1 MEFIIIITLLLLNGV
16 FAMYE
21 MALVSSSKTRLE
33 TMAGRGSKSAK
44 AVLRQ
49 LESPE
54 EFLSAI
60 QIGITLIGIVSGAFG
75 GVAIA
80 HQITP
85 FVEKIPALAPYADKI
100 SMTLVVAII
109 TYLSLIIGELVPK
122 SIALS
127 NPEKYSTLLNPAMTF
142 MSKIAYPFVWLL
154 SMSTRLLNKLIG
166 ISGEEERLMTQE
178 ELKMILHQ
186 SSEQGVIDKD
196 ETEMLRDVFRFS
208 NKRAYQLMT
217 YRKDLIVFHSKDS
230 KQEILNIIKQN
241 QFSNYL
247 LINQHKDEVIGVISV
262 KDLILMIGSDEEFD
276 LNKIA
281 QQPLFIPESLYAKKV
296 LELFKTNKNKF
307 GIVVNEY
314 GGIEGIITLHDLTE
328 SVFGD
333 ILEENE
339 EKEENI
345 ILRKDGSMLVEASM
359 SIIDFMD
366 EMNIMNYE
374 DLENEDFTTL
384 GGMAMFFIGSIPKT
398 GDIFSYKNL
407 EFEIVDMDGERV
419 DKLLVTV
426 KE

>member
-230 KQEILNIIKQN
+230 KQEILDIIKQN

-314 GGIEGIITLHDLTE
+314 GGIEGVITLHDLTE